1 MRIIQSGDRES
12 IRIKISAE
20 VARDYGELFGVMKR
34 KEIQMELKYYITKF
48 IKAKKVPA
56 EIINYD
62 NEKAIFLLKID
73 DNNYEVTGFGRVSEL
88 CV

>member
-1 MRIIQSGDRES
+1 MRIIQSKNREP

-20 VARDYGELFGVMKR
+20 AARDHRELFGAMKR

-48 IKAKKVPA
+48 LQAKKVPA

-73 DNNYEVTGFGRVSEL
+73 DSNYEVAGFGRVSEW
-88 CV
+88 CS

>member
-1 MRIIQSGDRES
+1 MRIIQFGDREP

-20 VARDYGELFGVMKR
+20 AAREHRELFGAVKIE
-34 KEIQMELKYYITKF
+34 EIQMELKYYIAKF
-48 IKAKKVPA
+48 FKAKKVPA
-56 EIINYD
+56 ESINYD

-73 DNNYEVTGFGRVSEL
+73 DSNYEVVGFGRVSEW